1 MDTWIH
7 AQTWDFFLFIVHA
20 LSALDRDMD
29 VYTTLQKPGLC
40 PRSKATAQNWWT
52 ATFTIYKMVAHMS
65 PRSWSAG
72 LSPVL
77 QRRPSTHLGSHW
89 HQQNWPCNK
98 RSCYSI
104 RSTCCSLHTA
114 RRHNHLVAWHH
125 RDCKVFS
132 PWFFA
137 AICPSSPCIMIG
149 DKSPSQGEGEQV
161 PPSPALPLR
170 KRCQLWQ

>member
-1 MDTWIH
+1 MNHGPWYQKEYWLVGDAIYLALQVGGVPLLHGEVRWNDVVEIRTWVKIIFLDISG
-7 AQTWDFFLFIVHA
+7 WVIWGLFLCFILSLLFFFNLFIVHA

-72 LSPVL
+72 PSPGL

-89 HQQNWPCNK
+89 H
-98 RSCYSI
+98 R
-104 RSTCCSLHTA
+104 A
-114 RRHNHLVAWHH
+114 
-125 RDCKVFS
+125 VF
-132 PWFFA
+132 A
-137 AICPSSPCIMIG
+137 
-149 DKSPSQGEGEQV
+149 K
-161 PPSPALPLR
+161 
-170 KRCQLWQ
+170 